1 MKLEYLYV
9 DDSFKEILKENKLTN
24 YNEIRKDNIF
34 IFYFE
39 RKGENEDSAKALS
52 TIDLILIKNLDTQKC
67 FKLNDEAGEY
77 FNKILYPLCNKFER
91 LLRQVLI
98 VCSMSKQEDK
108 ALKKCH
114 KLESLDLGEIY
125 NYFFT
130 DEKYSNNIKSIL
142 QSRNLTHKDC
152 AKYLLEPEDTLWTKL
167 FNKDYPEIP
176 ENFIEIKGY
185 RNDVMHA
192 KNIDYFTFQYAREKI
207 KMVNSILE
215 DILGQLLSGGILIED
230 DSSKKLANLIE
241 EIGNMDLS
249 EKEKADLLVKRIL
262 EEI

>member
-9 DDSFKEILKENKLTN
+9 DESYKKILKEIRLTD

-52 TIDLILIKNLDTQKC
+52 VIDSILIKNLDSQKC

-91 LLRQVLI
+91 LLRQVLCL
-98 VCSMSKQEDK
+98 CSLSKQENK

-114 KLESLDLGEIY
+114 KLESLDLGEVY

-130 DEKYSNNIKSIL
+130 DEKYSNNFKSIL
-142 QSRNLTHKDC
+142 QSRNLTHMDC
-152 AKYLLEPEDTLWTKL
+152 AKYLLEPEDTLWARL
-167 FNKDYPEIP
+167 FNKEYHEVPES
-176 ENFIEIKGY
+176 FIEIKGY
-185 RNDVMHA
+185 RNDVMHV
-192 KNIDYFTFQYAREKI
+192 KNIDHFTFQRAKEKI
-207 KMVNSILE
+207 KIINCKLEEILE
-215 DILGQLLSGGILIED
+215 KLLVGSILIED
-230 DSSKKLANLIE
+230 DSSQRLAKIIE
-241 EIGNMDLS
+241 EIENMDLS
-249 EKEKADLLVKRIL
+249 DKEKVDLLVKKIL
-262 EEI
+262 EDI